1 MTNSATD
8 DTPLTV
14 RVGEAVL
21 TLRDLQ
27 GSDASAVLA
36 LHEHVFGAGV
46 DAKWFA
52 WKYENDSGQGKG
64 QALGVWSGDTLIAYC
79 GGIPRTLWRQ
89 SKSLR
94 GLQMGDVMV
103 HPAWRGILTR
113 RGPFFH
119 VTQKFH
125 SSRVGAAPRHP
136 FALGFGFPNLRH
148 LRLGTI
154 FGLMHDDG
162 AMEALHWDTTPATI
176 ASLPWSL
183 RWREVAASD
192 KHLERSVNHAW
203 QAMRARSGD
212 RILGQRDGAY
222 LRWRYI
228 DRPTPPN
235 TPAPEGPRYRFFEL
249 HRIWSRNPLGVAVL
263 DLRSESA
270 QWLDWIGPVQWAAM
284 ACRACR
290 LEAARAG
297 ATSLT
302 AWASRAVAQALE
314 GSDIVRREPCAGL
327 AVSTASDLGAQGAVG
342 LNWWLM
348 GGDTDFL

>member
-1 MTNSATD
+1 MTNSASD

-14 RVGEAVL
+14 RVGEANL
-21 TLRDLQ
+21 ALRDLQ
-27 GSDASAVLA
+27 SKDVNAVLA
-36 LHEHVFGAGV
+36 LHKQVFGADV
-46 DAKWFA
+46 DARWFT
-52 WKYENDSGQGKG
+52 WKYEKDSGQGQG
-64 QALGVWSGDTLIAYC
+64 QALGTWNAGTLIAYC
-79 GGIPRTLWRQ
+79 GGLPRTLWRHGQ
-89 SKSLR
+89 SLR
-94 GLQMGDVMV
+94 ALQMGDVMV
-103 HPAWRGILTR
+103 HPDWRGILTR

-119 VTQKFH
+119 VTREFH
-125 SSRVGAAPRHP
+125 SSRVGAAPQHA

-154 FGLMHDDG
+154 LGLMHDDG
-162 AMEALHWDTTPATI
+162 AMEALHWNTAQTSVPG
-176 ASLPWSL
+176 LPWGM
-183 RWREVAASD
+183 RWREIAASD
-192 KHLERSVNHAW
+192 VRLEHSVNTAW
-203 QAMRARSGD
+203 QSMRARTGD
-212 RILGQRDGAY
+212 LILGQRDGAY

-235 TPAPEGPRYRFFEL
+235 TPATEGPRYRFFEL
-249 HRIWSRNPLGVAVL
+249 RRIWSRAPLGVAVL

-270 QWLDWIGPVQWAAM
+270 HWLDWIGPVHWLPV

-297 ATSLT
+297 ATGLT

-314 GSDIVRREPCAGL
+314 SSDIVRREPCAGL
-327 AVSTASDLGAQGAVG
+327 AVSTASNLGAQSAVG